1 MSGTSRIAHR
11 RGNRLTPHTYASTPP
26 CRFALVQTRS
36 GTTDGAGERQARAR
50 NPTRRSPRHLQQN
63 ALSPPRL
70 PAYSLSTECCAA
82 CRALRYHS
90 SASQSYGLQQYRLYC
105 GSVSTHRC
113 GAYSVV
119 YAHRRWR
126 CTLRPTVATVGSQH
140 RLAAAATC
148 GQPSRCCCTRTGSSS
163 SSLTGLSCCAA
174 LSATTL
180 RSAASHHCRRR
191 RRGGCMPQRCQP
203 LR

>member
-1 MSGTSRIAHR
+1 MSGAPRIAHR
-11 RGNRLTPHTYASTPP
+11 RGHRLTPHTYASTPP

-70 PAYSLSTECCAA
+70 LAYSPTRFRPSAVPRAA
-82 CRALRYHS
+82 CCALRYHS
-90 SASQSYGLQQYRLYC
+90 SASLTVYSSIGYIPGQCSR
-105 GSVSTHRC
+105 SVRC
-113 GAYSVV
+113 M
-119 YAHRRWR
+119 
-126 CTLRPTVATVGSQH
+126 PTVALHAAPTVGSQH

-163 SSLTGLSCCAA
+163 SSQTGLSCCAA

-180 RSAASHHCRRR
+180 RSAAAHHCRRRRRR